1 MTYRYKIFLIYA
13 FWIGALSSCI
23 GIRKMEE
30 TAGIQVYTLEDNRA
44 INEDGILFVSLN
56 IFKDI
61 DIEQANIVDAKVVE
75 GTLKR
80 DEFDAPKLLKED
92 YILLSFLDDTRQTIK
107 TKTIQNPLSYKLEG
121 PGENEKSMEW
131 NTIEKQ
137 QTEFFIRTRYNPNLR
152 YLKIEKIGMNEHLTN
167 IALIKLNL

>member
-1 MTYRYKIFLIYA
+1 MTYRCKIFLIYA
-13 FWIGALSSCI
+13 FCLFLMNSCV
-23 GIRKMEE
+23 GVRKMKE
-30 TAGIQVYTLEDNRA
+30 TGGMQMYAVEDNRT
-44 INEDGILFVSLN
+44 INDGGILFVSLN
-56 IFKDI
+56 MFTDAA
-61 DIEQANIVDAKVVE
+61 IEKANIVEAKIVE

-80 DEFDAPKLLKED
+80 DEFDTSKLMKEGF
-92 YILLSFLDDTRQTIK
+92 ILLSFLDDTQQTIK

-131 NTIEKQ
+131 NKIEKQ
-137 QTEFFIRTRYNPNLR
+137 QTEFFIRTLYSSNLR